1 VQLDDPMEIESPGE
15 WPGIISA
22 LTPPLPAY
30 ELGRDVGGLQK
41 LKRKRSVEEPEK
53 RPLPGRFHV
62 ALSPEAMRG
71 RIKAPRKGKEARTSF
86 SGVC

>member
-1 VQLDDPMEIESPGE
+1 MEIESPGA

-30 ELGRDVGGLQK
+30 ELGLDVGGLQK
-41 LKRKRSVEEPEK
+41 LKRKRSVEELEK

-71 RIKAPRKGKEARTSF
+71 RIKAPRKGKESKTLFLGA
-86 SGVC
+86 C